1 MKSSGGATDEEK
13 TALIC
18 RRSAADIFLLTG
30 VWGSRPRQGIY
41 RRSAAHESH

>member
-18 RRSAADIFLLTG
+18 RRSAADIFLLTVVLG
-30 VWGSRPRQGIY
+30 LTPQARDLSPLRGS
-41 RRSAAHESH
+41 